1 MRSELFSVSSR
12 YFADC
17 FDCTELIEEFRL
29 HKNAIA
35 TDAAA
40 KPRGEGLPVGKA
52 ASVHRTKFWRRKL
65 HTLTVDTERSLC
77 RQKTDIENWRPETDT

>member
-17 FDCTELIEEFRL
+17 FDCTELTEEFRL

-40 KPRGEGLPVGKA
+40 KPRGEGFPVGKA
-52 ASVHRTKFWRRKL
+52 ARVHRTKFWRQKL
-65 HTLTVDTERSLC
+65 HILTVDAEPSLC